1 MTPHEVGRILKAG
14 RAQTHVP
21 YLQNALTAMIYEC
34 EAIAAEASP
43 SMDID
48 AEVREPVRQIDRP
61 GGATVFASQPA
72 VVAQGGDRYIKSVD
86 QFFAD
91 NPDLVYRES
100 VTPDLDAEV
109 AANPER
115 YDNPVTRD
123 AAKAASYVSTGTDH
137 SQTAYPAAEV
147 QHSDDGQ
154 YHRVAVYFG
163 EDAKQAEH
171 FAEWIEERAWLLPQ
185 PIPNPPLTAPQPVMG
200 VQYAEAK
207 GQMESDLMRHDE
219 PEPIVQPVADKVIP
233 GLNDH
238 PVGNGQEL
246 EPDWNAGFITSPD
259 LKADDVVTAEI
270 FDYRSPEAR
279 EQMPVTPM
287 PAGPNVGLGRALSH
301 LDEPPSH
308 YDRGPA
314 VDTQPLQRLI
324 QDPAQTYHE
333 FEPAGDGTVE
343 KHFCRWCDSSRYAEQ
358 HVLAKDPAR
367 KA

>member
-1 MTPHEVGRILKAG
+1 MTPQEVGRILKAG
-14 RAQTHVP
+14 RGATHDP
-21 YLQNALTAMIYEC
+21 RLQDALTAMIYEC

-48 AEVREPVRQIDRP
+48 AEVREPMRQIDRE
-61 GGATVFASQPA
+61 GGATVFASRPA
-72 VVAQGGDRYIKSVD
+72 VVAQGGSG
-86 QFFAD
+86 
-91 NPDLVYRES
+91 
-100 VTPDLDAEV
+100 TPDLDAEV
-109 AANPER
+109 AAHPER
-115 YDNPVTRD
+115 YSMPHLPVFAGDPR
-123 AAKAASYVSTGTDH
+123 KAAYISSGIDH
-137 SQTAYPAAEV
+137 SQGEYPQAEV
-147 QHSDDGQ
+147 QHSGNGQ
-154 YHRVAVYFG
+154 YHRVSVYFG

-185 PIPNPPLTAPQPVMG
+185 PIPNPPITAPQPVMG

-219 PEPIVQPVADKVIP
+219 PEPIVQPIVDKVIP

-287 PAGPNVGLGRALSH
+287 SAGPNVGLGRALSH
-301 LDEPPSH
+301 LDEPPS
-308 YDRGPA
+308 PA

>member
-48 AEVREPVRQIDRP
+48 AEVREPVRQIDRE
-61 GGATVFASQPA
+61 GGATVFASRPA
-72 VVAQGGDRYIKSVD
+72 VVAQGGSG
-86 QFFAD
+86 
-91 NPDLVYRES
+91 
-100 VTPDLDAEV
+100 TPDLDAEV
-109 AANPER
+109 AAHPER

-171 FAEWIEERAWLLPQ
+171 FAEWIEARAWLLPQ
-185 PIPNPPLTAPQPVMG
+185 PIPNPPITAPQPVTG

-219 PEPIVQPVADKVIP
+219 PEPIVQPVVDKVIP

-259 LKADDVVTAEI
+259 LKADEDAVTAEI

-287 PAGPNVGLGRALSH
+287 SAGPNVGLGRALSH
-301 LDEPPSH
+301 LDAPPS
-308 YDRGPA
+308 PV